1 MPGVLTFL
9 ILAFAPFFGEPSSA
23 QIRYELVGK
32 ILQENGKPFPARN
45 QVVFLHGTTTPFYAQ
60 TLAGRDGGFKFKKL
74 PPGAYQLAAAVPRV
88 GEMRKTVEVGPSFA
102 DSKRVIVTQVSFG
115 KSDVI
120 EKNQSISTVE
130 LSVPQNAKQEFAR
143 AQDRLSRQ
151 DVEGSIQ
158 HLKKAVEI
166 APQFSAAWNNLG
178 TIAYQSSQFD
188 QAEKYFREALK
199 QDPDAY
205 YPLVN
210 LGGTLLSLEKYEESL
225 PINARA
231 VRERP
236 TDPLA
241 QSQLG
246 QSYFF
251 LGQLDTAESHLMK
264 AKSLDPSH
272 FSHPQLILMK
282 LYARRSQGKEALM
295 EMEEFLR
302 LHPDSHAASQIR
314 ALMEKAAVAPK

>member
-1 MPGVLTFL
+1 MPGILSFL
-9 ILAFAPFFGEPSSA
+9 ILALAPLIGEPSSTQA
-23 QIRYELVGK
+23 RYELVGK

-45 QVVFLHGTTTPFYAQ
+45 QVVFLHGATTPFYAQ

-74 PPGAYQLAAAVPRV
+74 APGAYLLTAAVPRV
-88 GEMRKTVEVGPSFA
+88 GEMSKTVEVGPSFA
-102 DSKRVIVTQVSFG
+102 DSKRVIVTKMSFG
-115 KSDVI
+115 KSDII

-130 LSVPQNAKQEFAR
+130 LSVPQGARREFTM

-151 DVEGSIQ
+151 DVEGAIQ
-158 HLKKAVEI
+158 HLKKAVEM
-166 APQFSAAWNNLG
+166 APQFVAAWNNLG
-178 TIAYQSSQFD
+178 TIAYQSDQFD
-188 QAEKYFREALK
+188 QAEEYFREALK

-210 LGGTLLSLEKYEESL
+210 LGGTLLSLERYEESL

-231 VRERP
+231 VKEKP
-236 TDPLA
+236 GDPLA

-251 LGQLDTAESHLMK
+251 LGQLDVAESHLKK

-272 FSHPQLILMK
+272 FSHPQLVLMK
-282 LYARRSQGKEALM
+282 IYASKNQVSEAIM

-302 LHPDSHAASQIR
+302 LHPDSHTASQIR
-314 ALMEKAAVAPK
+314 ELMEKAAATPK